1 MSANWYW
8 TSSEASDNSACRVD
22 FGSSSTNSDGQF
34 ENHLKTNNHCVRAVR
49 SFTYAD
55 EHTEQTVS
63 YTWSTGDT
71 TQNISVSP
79 TQTTTYTV
87 TVSTSGGCA
96 DTVAHTIVVNSPEPQ
111 TFYGEV
117 CQGEPY
123 VDNGFV
129 VTSAETSQP
138 GIISRTRTEEVN
150 GCETTHTL
158 ELTVKASP
166 HIDIEETACGS
177 YEWNGQTYTQ
187 SGDYTETYPLSSGCD
202 SVMTLHLTV
211 NHGTHNMLDTAV
223 CESYEWHG
231 TIYTISGTYT
241 YDYTNTDG
249 CASTDTLHLIVNH
262 GTHNMLDTAV
272 CESYEWHGTI
282 YVISGTY
289 TYDYTNTD
297 GCASTDTLHLTVNHS
312 THNALDTTVCE
323 SYEWHGTTYTTSGTY
338 TYDYTNTDDCA
349 STDTLHLTINH
360 PQHQSETVTAYDSY
374 TWHGQAYTQ
383 SGDYTFAHED
393 GNGCVQVDTLHLT
406 IHYSSS
412 AEFSAVACESYTW
425 NDSVYTVSGDY
436 IQSFHDIFGADSVM
450 TLHLTIITMPTLT
463 HTPDTTILAGTSATL
478 WASGAD
484 ILYWTNGNDSI
495 LSNGNL
501 LTVSPTT
508 TTTYYLGGQNLNS
521 NINDNLVENG
531 DFEAGNVG
539 FGTDYQ
545 YIVGNNMYFGRYSVT
560 SDGILVWGEDHLY
573 GYGGTGQFMVV
584 DGATSPNSVI
594 WQQTVP
600 VTPNTYYAFSAQIA
614 STLMSNMANS
624 YALLQF
630 SINNVQLGEI
640 FHSPDV
646 LNVWQPYYEVWYSGN
661 NTSAILTILNQNDNG
676 EGNDF
681 GIDDITFSPLT
692 ECSVTD
698 SIVVTVMP
706 LCDTIYLTETACDSY
721 LWYGD
726 TLTQSG
732 EYTHTLTNALGCD
745 SVKVLSLTVNHPTDS
760 TLEVLVL
767 DSSLP
772 FLLNGE
778 SYDTAGIY
786 TQTLTNAAGCD
797 SILTIN
803 MSVIPTILPDNID
816 SADCVFFP
824 EGTEWG
830 IEVGWSSANIVSN
843 LNIPLVG
850 DLDGD
855 SHPEIICFSRNGD
868 SPNAPN
874 TNNQILVFDGV
885 TKQLKTTI
893 TMASPVTA
901 YDAAAYGMVKLPSGK
916 GLIVTACY
924 DLKLRAYDITASD
937 PNMPFWTSDVDFGSN
952 HGDWGVNVNFADF
965 NNDGHPEVY
974 VRNKIYNAETGVLL
988 GVASGG
994 NNTGS
999 SFAHYSHYTNW
1010 QLSSPLAVNICNDS
1024 RSELVLGNEIYD
1036 VNITNL
1042 NGTNGNTISLER
1054 QITPPNSIVPDGHA
1068 QVADFNLDGHLDLF
1082 ISSRS
1087 IAGYWGEVSFYV
1099 WDVHNNVLSS
1109 PMTISTIMSGK
1120 SIPLI
1125 ADIDNDGLLEV
1136 LIQCDVNGSNEKIR
1150 AYKYDYATS
1159 AFSFMWGLAP
1169 DEDSYSN
1176 AITAFD
1182 FNQDGLLELMIC
1194 DQSTVRIVNG
1204 SGHSHITGN
1213 DTIPMYVMSSFPFS
1227 EITIMQYPIIVDVDA
1242 DGNAEIVSV
1251 GSDKLNIFESTR
1263 LPWAPA
1269 RKVWN
1274 QYMYNVTNVNE
1285 DLTIPQYLFNN
1296 ATVFTDPQ
1304 NVVRRPFNNFLQQ
1317 ATSIDQY
1324 GRPFYAVPDVAVTGA
1339 TVQADRDS
1347 ITLNITYCNQGDNV
1361 LNAPYPVAVFANA
1374 YGGDTICSVTIAQS
1388 LPADSCTQG
1397 NIRLPFSMLCSLSAL
1412 DSLVIAVN
1420 CSGGPLAQNGGL
1432 QPECDT
1438 NNNIV
1443 AVSCTLHADST
1454 SITEVSCNS
1463 YRWNDSTYT
1472 QSGEY
1477 VQHFTNRFGCDSVVT
1492 LNLTVNQQVTVWD
1505 TLRLLRS
1512 SLPYTFAA
1520 ADTILSAGTPDSSN
1534 FIWHIPA
1541 ANGCD
1546 TIVMQTVFLYD
1557 DMTAS
1562 VSGTINTDCMG
1573 RNCFYNG
1580 PTIMINEVMLSPTEH
1595 DGSIAGNRPSSDD
1608 MGEWIELYNPHK
1620 CDSVDISCYFLGNNA
1635 YDNGNYGGGF
1645 VLPQGTVVPPQG
1657 FCLVRGVNAPA
1668 VPSNKLVANGG
1679 NVVEVVVNDRY
1690 CWSSGGQR
1698 LWFPNAGGWF
1708 AFYDASGV
1716 PQDAICWCDSN
1727 YSCRSCE
1734 PCLPS
1739 TECGFQGSLA
1749 SYNNIPQA
1757 RKNYITSL
1765 NPNNFL
1771 GQTLRRIPD
1780 GGTWQSSPAAP
1791 TYAGCNS
1798 ECVPPAEST
1807 CNAIAVASVSGG
1819 APPYTYLWNDPN
1831 NQTTDT
1837 AFNLCA
1843 GQYTVTVTDAIGN
1856 TITASVSI
1864 HDFAPTVSH
1873 NNATFCLSDSIGILQ
1888 GFPAGGSYTGGTIV
1902 NDTLFFEENVSQYQ
1916 MAYTYAD
1923 TNGCSATTSFE
1934 VTVIQNFAETVDTTL
1949 CSNELPLL
1957 WNGLSIQEAGTQ
1969 HATLASSSG
1978 CDSVVTLNLTVNSAY
1993 NVSDTRTV
2001 CPSAL
2006 PYVWNG
2012 VTFTEA
2018 GTQSVTL
2025 TAANSCDSVV
2035 AMTLTVNSAYN
2046 VTDTRTVCPST
2057 LPYVWNGVTFNEA
2070 GTQSVT
2076 LTAANGCD
2084 SVVAMTL
2091 IINSET
2097 YGVLDITVNENDM
2110 PVTINDET
2118 YNEEGTYTQT
2128 LTNAAGCDSLLT
2140 INLVVQV
2147 NPTVTVDS
2155 TICISD
2161 LPIQWNGVTFTG
2173 AGTQTVTL
2181 TMVGGGDSTVVMNL
2195 HCINNTLEV
2204 IMLTEDPCVDMSANI
2219 LAISEMTNFVW
2230 STGETTPEIIVH
2242 NPGSYYVTAT
2252 EGSCSATDHYYVPK
2266 CEFHLNLPN
2275 AITPGDLN
2283 GRNDCFSLSEYH
2295 QSLIEEFQILIYN
2308 RWGQLVFKSN
2318 DKSFRW
2324 YGEFHGSIVRNN
2336 TYNYII
2342 HCIDIN
2348 GAPHHLKG
2356 VITVL

>member
-111 TFYGEV
+111 TFYDEV

-202 SVMTLHLTV
+202 SVATLHLTV
-211 NHGTHNMLDTAV
+211 NHGTHNMLDTA
-223 CESYEWHG
+223 
-231 TIYTISGTYT
+231 
-241 YDYTNTDG
+241 
-249 CASTDTLHLIVNH
+249 
-262 GTHNMLDTAV
+262 
-272 CESYEWHGTI
+272 
-282 YVISGTY
+282 
-289 TYDYTNTD
+289 
-297 GCASTDTLHLTVNHS
+297 
-312 THNALDTTVCE
+312 VCE

-436 IQSFHDIFGADSVM
+436 TQSFHDIHGADSVM

-484 ILYWTNGNDSI
+484 MLYWTAGNNSI
-495 LSNGNL
+495 LSSGNS
-501 LTVSPTT
+501 LTVSPST
-508 TTTYYLGGQNLNS
+508 TTTYYISGQNMNAVLG
-521 NINDNLVENG
+521 DNVVYNG
-531 DFEAGNVG
+531 DFEMGNTG
-539 FGTDYQ
+539 FTSNYVYKSNPSVLYEGEY
-545 YIVGNNMYFGRYSVT
+545 YIGNNAHNCHPGFYNWNDHTTGSGDYM
-560 SDGILVWGEDHLY
+560 ILN
-573 GYGGTGQFMVV
+573 
-584 DGATSPNSVI
+584 GAGSPNTNVWS
-594 WQQTVP
+594 QTVT
-600 VTPNTYYAFSAQIA
+600 VTPNTDYAFSAWVCNADATPTISEEAQ
-614 STLMSNMANS
+614 
-624 YALLQF
+624 LQF
-630 SINNVQLGEI
+630 SVNGEQLGNI
-640 FHSPDV
+640 FTAP
-646 LNVWQPYYEVWYSGN
+646 NTYGVWSRYYEVWNSGN
-661 NTSAILTILNQNDNG
+661 NTSAVITILNQNTIAG
-676 EGNDF
+676 GNDF

-732 EYTHTLTNALGCD
+732 EYTHTLTNAAGCD

-803 MSVIPTILPDNID
+803 MSVIPTILPDNVD

-830 IEVGWSSANIVSN
+830 IEVGWSSSNIVSN
-843 LNIPLVG
+843 LIIPLVG

-855 SHPEIICFSRNGD
+855 NHPEIVCFSRNGD
-868 SPNAPN
+868 SPNTPN

-893 TMASPVTA
+893 TMVSPVTA

-937 PNMPFWTSDVDFGSN
+937 PNIPFWTSDVDFGSN

-1010 QLSSPLAVNICNDS
+1010 QLSSPLAVNICNDT

-1042 NGTNGNTISLER
+1042 NGTNGNTILLER
-1054 QITPPNSIVPDGHA
+1054 QIVPPDNIVPDGHA

-1082 ISSRS
+1082 ISSRN
-1087 IAGYWGEVSFYV
+1087 IAGYWGNVSFYV
-1099 WDVHNNVLSS
+1099 WDVHNNVLSL

-1125 ADIDNDGLLEV
+1125 ADIDNDGMLEV
-1136 LIQCDVNGSNEKIR
+1136 LIQCDIYGNNEKIR
-1150 AYKYDYATS
+1150 AYKYDYTTS

-1204 SGHSHITGN
+1204 SGKSHITGN

-1438 NNNIV
+1438 TNNIV

-1520 ADTILSAGTPDSSN
+1520 ADTILSTGTPDSSN

-1739 TECGFQGSLA
+1739 TECGFQGSLT

-1978 CDSVVTLNLTVNSAY
+1978 CDSVVTLNLTV
-1993 NVSDTRTV
+1993 T
-2001 CPSAL
+2001 PS
-2006 PYVWNG
+2006 
-2012 VTFTEA
+2012 
-2018 GTQSVTL
+2018 
-2025 TAANSCDSVV
+2025 
-2035 AMTLTVNSAYN
+2035 YN
-2046 VTDTRTVCPST
+2046 VTDTRTVCSSAI
-2057 LPYVWNGVTFNEA
+2057 PYVWNGVTFNEA
-2070 GTQSVT
+2070 GTQSVTLAAANGCDSVVSMTLAVNPSYNVTDEQAICASELPFEWNSITFNEAGTRNVT

-2097 YGVLDITVNENDM
+2097 YGVLDITVDVDDM
-2110 PVTINDET
+2110 PVTINEET
-2118 YNEEGTYTQT
+2118 YHEEGTYTQT

-2173 AGTQTVTL
+2173 AGSQTVIL
-2181 TMVGGGDSTVVMNL
+2181 TTVGGGDSTVVMNL

-2204 IMLTEDPCVDMSANI
+2204 IMLTEDPCVEMSANLI
-2219 LAISEMTNFVW
+2219 AVSEMTNFVW

-2242 NPGSYYVTAT
+2242 SPGSYYVTAT

-2283 GRNDCFSLSEYH
+2283 GHNDCFSLSEYH
-2295 QSLIEEFQILIYN
+2295 QNQIEEFQILIYN

-2342 HCIDIN
+2342 YFVDNN

-2356 VITVL
+2356 MITVL